1 MIKRQGNHERQT
13 SGSYSKAIVKLL
25 ESFCQLYTCHPTLAP
40 TTGTSVNGSMGQES
54 YKENI
59 K

>member
-1 MIKRQGNHERQT
+1 MKDRQVVL
-13 SGSYSKAIVKLL
+13 ILKLL
-25 ESFCQLYTCHPTLAP
+25 LNFFCQLYTCHPTLAP